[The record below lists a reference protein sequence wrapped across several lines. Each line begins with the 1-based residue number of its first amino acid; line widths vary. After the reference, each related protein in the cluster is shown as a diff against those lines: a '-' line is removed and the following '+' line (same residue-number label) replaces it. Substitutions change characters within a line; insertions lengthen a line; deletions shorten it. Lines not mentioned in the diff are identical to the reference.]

1 MLSHPTA
8 DTIPAPPPNVRAP
21 LDIAERLDALSGH
34 RLACCELLIDSAR
47 PGLACRL
54 MDLPPLH
61 ERGAWMRWSTTLR
74 DVRAELHV
82 DPAAR
87 GMGACLL
94 AVDLVAA
101 AMALLAGDL
110 VATEWARAE

>member
-1 MLSHPTA
+1 MLSH
-8 DTIPAPPPNVRAP
+8 DTVQSPPPNVRAP
-21 LDIAERLDALSGH
+21 LDLVARLDALTGH
-34 RLACCELLIDSAR
+34 RLGACELLIDSGR

-61 ERGAWMRWSTTLR
+61 ERGAWMRWSAVVR

-94 AVDLVAA
+94 AVDPLAA

-110 VATEWARAE
+110 VAAEWERSESC